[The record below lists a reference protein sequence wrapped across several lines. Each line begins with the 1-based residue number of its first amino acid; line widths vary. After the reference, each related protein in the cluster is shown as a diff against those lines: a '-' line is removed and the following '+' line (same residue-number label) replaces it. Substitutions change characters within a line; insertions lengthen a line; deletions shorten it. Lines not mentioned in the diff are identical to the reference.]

1 MDNKPKVNFYTVLI
15 ILSLLLMQYFIVVF
29 LITALVNFAIG
40 EMAVPYELW
49 QLIGKIIVLTIT
61 IIFYYLYKKAD
72 MSSSRKAK
80 YKLYLIG
87 FTIFSVE
94 IGVFYGYLYLVG
106 I

>member
-1 MDNKPKVNFYTVLI
+1 MDDKPKVDFYTVLI

-29 LITALVNFAIG
+29 LVGSFMYFAIG
-40 EMAVPYELW
+40 APYELW

-72 MSSSRKAK
+72 TSDSRKAM

-87 FTIFSVE
+87 FIIFSVE
-94 IGVFYGYLYLVG
+94 IGVLYGYLYLIG